1 MYNNDYRKMRR
12 KRIYIKLLI
21 FWISLIVL
29 IGGGYLFYRAHMVKN
44 VTVTGN
50 VHYTSEEIQD
60 MVMTDELSHNSFTCP
75 WYTKTRPSRMCRS
88 LRPCPWRL
96 WRPTVSK

>member
-29 IGGGYLFYRAHMVKN
+29 VGGGYLFYRAHMVKKRDRDRKCTLYQRGN
-44 VTVTGN
+44 TGHGN
-50 VHYTSEEIQD
+50 D
-60 MVMTDELSHNSFTCP
+60 G
-75 WYTKTRPSRMCRS
+75 
-88 LRPCPWRL
+88 
-96 WRPTVSK
+96 